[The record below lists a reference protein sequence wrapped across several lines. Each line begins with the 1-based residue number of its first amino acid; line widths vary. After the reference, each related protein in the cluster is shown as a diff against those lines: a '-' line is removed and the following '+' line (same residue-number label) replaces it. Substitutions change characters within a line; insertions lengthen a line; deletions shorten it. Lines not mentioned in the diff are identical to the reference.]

1 MKRGLR
7 LRLALTHTAV
17 AALAVVVVALIVNY
31 TGERRFERYVDEVG
45 AQRQQAVVKTLAETY
60 REGGW
65 DASAI
70 YAVGQIASFNG
81 VDVAVYDTEGTLL
94 FTVEG
99 RGTQGMGHG
108 MMGQGQVGET
118 AHSST
123 RAEDGVEVSSYPV
136 EVDGERVARA
146 DVYATRTG
154 ELAVDE
160 SYRSALNRNLVLA
173 ALVAGALALLV
184 SVLVTR
190 RIIGPLEELKDAAEE
205 VAGGNLEVR
214 VAPHS
219 DDEVGAL
226 AVAFNQMADALARN
240 EQWRRDMTADLAHE
254 LRTPLATIQA
264 RVEALEDGVLPAT
277 PENLRVIGE
286 EVERLG
292 RLLGDLR
299 SLNEMEA
306 EDFDLDRGTLDLG
319 DVVGD
324 ALTRAEPAY
333 ARAGVALVTHHLS
346 TAAVSGDRDRLLQ
359 VLGNL
364 LENARKFT
372 PADGRVVVSVDA
384 GGAPPGRAG
393 GGWARLAVADS
404 GPGIAAT
411 DLPFVFDRFYRSA
424 DARSTA
430 GVGLGLAIAKG
441 LVEAHGGVIE
451 AGAAPEGGALFTV
464 WLPAPMTH
472 AADAA
477 GARP

>member
-1 MKRGLR
+1 MRRGLR
-7 LRLALTHTAV
+7 LRLALTHAAV

-31 TGERRFERYVDEVG
+31 TGERRFEQYVGEVR
-45 AQRQQAVVKTLAETY
+45 AQRQQAVVDTLVETY
-60 REGGW
+60 RDGGW
-65 DASAI
+65 DAQAV
-70 YAVGQIASFNG
+70 YAVQQIASFNN
-81 VDVAVYDTEGTLL
+81 VDVAVYDEAGTLL
-94 FTVEG
+94 FTAEG
-99 RGTQGMGHG
+99 SRARGGGRG
-108 MMGQGQVGET
+108 MMGQGAMRDADHGST
-118 AHSST
+118 AT
-123 RAEDGVEVSSYPV
+123 TGDVEMTSYPL
-136 EVDGERVARA
+136 EVDGEAVGRA
-146 DVYATRTG
+146 DIYAARTG

-160 SYRSALNRNLVLA
+160 SYRSALNRNLWIA

-190 RIIGPLEELKDAAEE
+190 RIIGPLEELTDAAEE
-205 VAGGNLEVR
+205 VAAGNLEVR
-214 VAPHS
+214 VAPRS

-226 AVAFNQMADALARN
+226 AAAFNQMAGALARD

-254 LRTPLATIQA
+254 LRTPLGTIQA

-306 EDFDLDRGTLDLG
+306 EDFELELEPVDLG
-319 DVVGD
+319 DVVAD
-324 ALTRAEPAY
+324 ALTRAEPAC
-333 ARAGVALVTHHLS
+333 AMAGVALERELS
-346 TAAVSGDRDRLLQ
+346 PAPVLADRDRLLQ

-372 PADGRVVVSVDA
+372 PVDGRVVVTVAA
-384 GGAPPGRAG
+384 GGAPSAAAADGGARRRRGDGR
-393 GGWARLAVADS
+393 WVRVAVADS
-404 GPGIAAT
+404 GPGIAAS
-411 DLPFVFDRFYRSA
+411 DLPFVFDRFYRSG

-451 AGAAPEGGALFTV
+451 AGAASEGGALFTV
-464 WLPAPMTH
+464 WLPA
-472 AADAA
+472 AD
-477 GARP
+477 

>member
-1 MKRGLR
+1 MRRGLR
-7 LRLALTHTAV
+7 LKLALTHAGV

-31 TGERRFERYVDEVG
+31 TGERRFERYVDEVRE
-45 AQRQQAVVKTLAETY
+45 QRQSAVVRILAETY
-60 REGGW
+60 RAGGW
-65 DASAI
+65 DAQAI
-70 YAVGQIASFNG
+70 YAVGQIASFNN
-81 VDVAVYDTEGTLL
+81 VDVAVYDPDGGLL

-99 RGTQGMGHG
+99 RRAAGMGRG
-108 MMGQGQVGET
+108 MMGQGGMSET
-118 AHSST
+118 ERSST
-123 RAEDGVEVSSYPV
+123 RSEDGVEVTSYPI
-136 EVDGERVARA
+136 EVDGDTVGRA
-146 DVYATRTG
+146 DVYAVPAA
-154 ELAVDE
+154 EIAVDE
-160 SYRSALNRNLVLA
+160 SFRSALNRNLLLA
-173 ALVAGALALLV
+173 AAVAAVLALLV
-184 SVLVTR
+184 SVVITR
-190 RIIGPLEELKDAAEE
+190 RITGPLEELTDAAEE
-205 VAGGNLEVR
+205 VAAGNLEVR
-214 VAPHS
+214 VAPRS

-226 AVAFNQMADALARN
+226 AAAFNQMADALARD

-264 RVEALEDGVLPAT
+264 RIEALEDGVLPAT

-306 EDFDLDRGTLDLG
+306 EDFELVLERLDLG

-333 ARAGVALVTHHLS
+333 ARAGVAIERELAPAS
-346 TAAVSGDRDRLLQ
+346 VSGDHDRLLQ

-372 PADGRVVVSVDA
+372 PAGGRVVVTVAS
-384 GGAPPGRAG
+384 GGAPPGRAP
-393 GGWARLAVADS
+393 GGWSRLTIADS
-404 GPGIAAT
+404 GPGIAAV
-411 DLPFVFDRFYRSA
+411 DLPFVFDRFYRSS

-451 AGAAPEGGALFTV
+451 AGTAPEGGALFTV
-464 WLPAPMTH
+464 WLPSPA
-472 AADAA
+472 
-477 GARP
+477 

>member
-1 MKRGLR
+1 MRRGLR
-7 LRLALTHTAV
+7 LRLALTHAAV

-31 TGERRFERYVDEVG
+31 TGERRFERYVDEVRQ
-45 AQRQQAVVKTLAETY
+45 QRQSAVVQTLADTY
-60 REGGW
+60 RAGGW
-65 DASAI
+65 DAQAI
-70 YAVGQIASFNG
+70 YAVGQIADFNE
-81 VDVAVYDTEGTLL
+81 VDVAVYDTEGELL

-99 RGTQGMGHG
+99 RRTAGMGQG
-108 MMGQGQVGET
+108 MMGQSGMGDT
-118 AHSST
+118 TRSSA
-123 RAEDGVEVSSYPV
+123 RAADGVEVSSYPV
-136 EVDGERVARA
+136 EVDGETVARA
-146 DVYATRTG
+146 DVYASRTG

-173 ALVAGALALLV
+173 AFVAGAIALLV
-184 SVLVTR
+184 SVIVTR
-190 RIIGPLEELKDAAEE
+190 RITKPLEELTDAAEE
-205 VAGGNLEVR
+205 VAAGNLEVR
-214 VAPHS
+214 VAPRS
-219 DDEVGAL
+219 RDEVGAL
-226 AVAFNQMADALARN
+226 AVAFNQMADALARD

-292 RLLGDLR
+292 RLFGDLR
-299 SLNEMEA
+299 SLNEVEA
-306 EDFDLDRGTLDLG
+306 EDFDLDRVTLDLG

-333 ARAGVALVTHHLS
+333 ARAGVALVTHLS
-346 TAAVSGDRDRLLQ
+346 PAAVSGDRDRLLQ

-372 PADGRVVVSVDA
+372 PADGRVVVSVDT
-384 GGAPPGRAG
+384 GGAPPGRAAG
-393 GGWARLAVADS
+393 SWTRLAVADS
-404 GPGIAAT
+404 GPGIAAI

-464 WLPAPMTH
+464 WLPLPMTH
-472 AADAA
+472 AANAA

>member
-1 MKRGLR
+1 MRRGLR
-7 LRLALTHTAV
+7 LKLALTHAGV

-31 TGERRFERYVDEVG
+31 TGERRFERYVDEVRE
-45 AQRQQAVVKTLAETY
+45 QRQLAVVQTLAETY
-60 REGGW
+60 RAGGW
-65 DASAI
+65 DAQAI
-70 YAVGQIASFNG
+70 YAVGQIASFNN
-81 VDVAVYDTEGTLL
+81 VDVAVYDTEGVLL

-99 RGTQGMGHG
+99 RRAAGMGHG
-108 MMGQGQVGET
+108 MMGQGGMGDTER
-118 AHSST
+118 SST
-123 RAEDGVEVSSYPV
+123 RSEGGVEVTSYPI
-136 EVDGERVARA
+136 EVDGETVGRA
-146 DVYATRTG
+146 DVYATPTG
-154 ELAVDE
+154 EIAVDE
-160 SYRSALNRNLVLA
+160 SFRSALNRNLVLA
-173 ALVAGALALLV
+173 ALVAAVLALLV
-184 SVLVTR
+184 SVVVTR
-190 RIIGPLEELKDAAEE
+190 RITGPLEELTDAAEE

-214 VAPHS
+214 VAPRS

-226 AVAFNQMADALARN
+226 AAAFNQMADALARD

-264 RVEALEDGVLPAT
+264 RIEALEDGVLPAT
-277 PENLRVIGE
+277 PDNLRVIGE

-306 EDFDLDRGTLDLG
+306 EDFELVLERLDLG

-333 ARAGVALVTHHLS
+333 ARAGVAIERELAP
-346 TAAVSGDRDRLLQ
+346 AAVSGDHDRLLQ

-372 PADGRVVVSVDA
+372 PADGRVAVTVAS
-384 GGAPPGRAG
+384 GGAPPGRSP
-393 GGWARLAVADS
+393 GGWSRVTVADS
-404 GPGIAAT
+404 GPGIAAA
-411 DLPFVFDRFYRSA
+411 DLPFVFDRFYRSS

-451 AGAAPEGGALFTV
+451 AGTAPEGGALFTV
-464 WLPAPMTH
+464 WLPAP
-472 AADAA
+472 
-477 GARP
+477 G

>member
-1 MKRGLR
+1 MRRGLR
-7 LRLALTHTAV
+7 LKLALTHAGV

-31 TGERRFERYVDEVG
+31 TGERRFERYVDEVR
-45 AQRQQAVVKTLAETY
+45 AQRQQAVVQTLAETY
-60 REGGW
+60 SDGGW
-65 DASAI
+65 DAQAI
-70 YAVGQIASFNG
+70 YAVGQIASFNN
-81 VDVAVYDTEGTLL
+81 VDVAVYDTEGELL

-99 RGTQGMGHG
+99 RRATGMGHG
-108 MMGQGQVGET
+108 MGQGGMGDTER
-118 AHSST
+118 SST
-123 RAEDGVEVSSYPV
+123 RSEDGVEATSYPIA
-136 EVDGERVARA
+136 VDGQTVGRA
-146 DVYATRTG
+146 DVYAAPAG
-154 ELAVDE
+154 EVALDE
-160 SYRSALNRNLVLA
+160 SFLSALNRNLVLA
-173 ALVAGALALLV
+173 ALVAAGLALLV
-184 SVLVTR
+184 SVVVTR
-190 RIIGPLEELKDAAEE
+190 RITGPLEELTDAAEE
-205 VAGGNLEVR
+205 VAAGNLEVR
-214 VAPHS
+214 VAPRS

-226 AVAFNQMADALARN
+226 AAAFNQMADALARD

-254 LRTPLATIQA
+254 LRTPLATIQV

-306 EDFDLDRGTLDLG
+306 EDFELVLERLDLS

-333 ARAGVALVTHHLS
+333 ARAGVALEREL
-346 TAAVSGDRDRLLQ
+346 APAVVGGDHDRLLQ

-372 PADGRVVVSVDA
+372 PADGRVVVTVAS
-384 GGAPPGRAG
+384 GGAPPGRAP
-393 GGWARLAVADS
+393 GGWSRLTVADS
-404 GPGIAAT
+404 GPGIAAA
-411 DLPFVFDRFYRSA
+411 DLPFVFDRFYRST

-451 AGAAPEGGALFTV
+451 AGTAPEGGALFTV
-464 WLPAPMTH
+464 WLPSPA
-472 AADAA
+472 
-477 GARP
+477 

>member
-1 MKRGLR
+1 VRRGLR
-7 LRLALTHTAV
+7 LKLALTHAGV

-31 TGERRFERYVDEVG
+31 TGERRFERYVDEVRE
-45 AQRQQAVVKTLAETY
+45 QRQQAVVQTLAETY
-60 REGGW
+60 RDGGW
-65 DASAI
+65 DAQAI
-70 YAVGQIASFNG
+70 YAVGQIASFNT
-81 VDVAVYDTEGTLL
+81 VDVAVYDTEGELL

-99 RGTQGMGHG
+99 RRGTGMGRG
-108 MMGQGQVGET
+108 MMGQGGMGDTER
-118 AHSST
+118 SSS
-123 RAEDGVEVSSYPV
+123 RSEDGVEVTSYPI
-136 EVDGERVARA
+136 EVDGETVGRA
-146 DVYATRTG
+146 DVYAAPAG
-154 ELAVDE
+154 EIAVDE
-160 SYRSALNRNLVLA
+160 SFRSALNRNLVLA
-173 ALVAGALALLV
+173 ALVAAALALLV
-184 SVLVTR
+184 SVVITR
-190 RIIGPLEELKDAAEE
+190 RITGPLEELTDAAEE
-205 VAGGNLEVR
+205 VASGNLEVR
-214 VAPHS
+214 VAPRS

-226 AVAFNQMADALARN
+226 AAAFNQMADALARD

-264 RVEALEDGVLPAT
+264 RIEALEDGVLPAT

-306 EDFDLDRGTLDLG
+306 EDFELVLERLDLG

-333 ARAGVALVTHHLS
+333 ARAGVAIERELAP
-346 TAAVSGDRDRLLQ
+346 AAVSGDHDRLLQ

-372 PADGRVVVSVDA
+372 PADGRVVVAVAS
-384 GGAPPGRAG
+384 GGAPPGRAP
-393 GGWARLAVADS
+393 GGWSRVTVADS
-404 GPGIAAT
+404 GPGIAAA
-411 DLPFVFDRFYRSA
+411 DLPFVFDRFYRSS

-451 AGAAPEGGALFTV
+451 AGTAPEGGALFTV
-464 WLPAPMTH
+464 WLPAP
-472 AADAA
+472 A
-477 GARP
+477 

>member
-1 MKRGLR
+1 MRRGLR
-7 LRLALTHTAV
+7 LRLALTHAGV

-31 TGERRFERYVDEVG
+31 TGERRFQEYVDEVR
-45 AQRQQAVVKTLAETY
+45 AQRQQAVVDTLTETY
-60 REGGW
+60 RDGGW
-65 DASAI
+65 DAQAV
-70 YAVGQIASFNG
+70 YAVQQIASFNN
-81 VDVAVYDTEGTLL
+81 VDVAVYDAEGVLL

-99 RGTQGMGHG
+99 RRAQGRGHG
-108 MMGQGQVGET
+108 MMGQGGMGSAE
-118 AHSST
+118 ST
-123 RAEDGVEVSSYPV
+123 STGTTGDVEMTSYPI
-136 EVDGERVARA
+136 EVDGQTVGRA
-146 DVYATRTG
+146 DIYAARTG

-160 SYRSALNRNLVLA
+160 SYRSALNRNLWIA
-173 ALVAGALALLV
+173 ALTAAALALLV

-190 RIIGPLEELKDAAEE
+190 RIIGPLEELTDAAEE
-205 VAGGNLEVR
+205 VAAGNLEVR
-214 VAPHS
+214 VAPRS

-226 AVAFNQMADALARN
+226 AAAFNQMADALARD

-264 RVEALEDGVLPAT
+264 RIEALEDGVLPAT

-306 EDFDLDRGTLDLG
+306 EDFELELQRVDLG
-319 DVVGD
+319 EVVVD

-333 ARAGVALVTHHLS
+333 ARAGVALEREL
-346 TAAVSGDRDRLLQ
+346 APAPVSADRDRLLQ

-372 PADGRVVVSVDA
+372 PREGRVVVTVA
-384 GGAPPGRAG
+384 RAG
-393 GGWARLAVADS
+393 EPPAGADALRSRRGGGSWARVTVADS
-404 GPGIAAT
+404 GPGIAAA

-441 LVEAHGGVIE
+441 LVEAHGGAIE
-451 AGAAPEGGALFTV
+451 AGTAPEGGALFTV
-464 WLPAPMTH
+464 WLPAV
-472 AADAA
+472 D
-477 GARP
+477 

>member
-1 MKRGLR
+1 MRRGLR
-7 LRLALTHTAV
+7 LRLALTHAAV
-17 AALAVVVVALIVNY
+17 AALAVVVVALIINY
-31 TGERRFERYVDEVG
+31 TGERRFERYVDEVRV
-45 AQRQQAVVKTLAETY
+45 QRQQAVVETLGETY
-60 REGGW
+60 RDGGW
-65 DASAI
+65 DAQAI
-70 YAVGQIASFNG
+70 YAVGQIASFNN
-81 VDVAVYDTEGTLL
+81 VDVAVYDTGGELL

-99 RGTQGMGHG
+99 RRTQGMGHG
-108 MMGQGQVGET
+108 MMGQGGGGDPENAT
-118 AHSST
+118 T
-123 RAEDGVEVSSYPV
+123 RTEDGVEVSSYPV
-136 EVDGERVARA
+136 EVDGETVARA
-146 DVYATRTG
+146 DIYAPRTG

-173 ALVAGALALLV
+173 AIVAGALALLV

-190 RIIGPLEELKDAAEE
+190 RITGPLEELTDAAEE

-214 VAPHS
+214 VAPRS

-226 AVAFNQMADALARN
+226 AAAFNQMADALARD

-306 EDFDLDRGTLDLG
+306 EDFALDRVALDLS

-333 ARAGVALVTHHLS
+333 ARAGVALETHLAP
-346 TAAVSGDRDRLLQ
+346 AAVSGDRDRLLQ

-372 PADGRVVVSVDA
+372 PADGRVVMTVA
-384 GGAPPGRAG
+384 GGGAPSGRAA
-393 GGWARLAVADS
+393 GGWARLTVADS

-451 AGAAPEGGALFTV
+451 AGTAAEGGAQFTV
-464 WLPAPMTH
+464 WLPAP
-472 AADAA
+472 A
-477 GARP
+477 